1 MIPRCP
7 KCSQRLFQIDPKG
20 PKLRTRIVVF
30 SLDGG
35 PATIKCPACKADV
48 QCDIQ
53 LGRAL
58 KQDLQ
63 ATPSPKLVIRQ

>member
-7 KCSQRLFQIDPKG
+7 ACAQRLFQLDPKG
-20 PKLRTRIVVF
+20 PKLRTRIVIFNVH
-30 SLDGG
+30 GG

-53 LGRAL
+53 LGAAL
-58 KQDLQ
+58 KKEL
-63 ATPSPKLVIRQ
+63 AEAPPRLLVRQ